1 MLPECIIIVLGRN
14 NAGYSGKLCCRYPV
28 HISVHQMGMNER
40 RSYVPQVLQQ
50 AQKTGRVNIMPDGI
64 SMRYNASLCKQR
76 TIVINRVPGI
86 CQD

>member
-14 NAGYSGKLCCRYPV
+14 DAGYSGKLCCWYPV

-64 SMRYNASLCKQR
+64 SMSYNTALCKQR

-86 CQD
+86 SQD